1 MLLHIPLL
9 MSFKKRNATTTLRL
23 PVRLRLPKAS

>member
-9 MSFKKRNATTTLRL
+9 MSFKKRNATTTLLQCFL
-23 PVRLRLPKAS
+23 PMAS